1 MTMMDYDFGPS
12 EDYRLRKK
20 FAAEY
25 DSMEAPNKSRSLYV
39 AQKLAD
45 HYSNITDSHNSL
57 IANNTRDA
65 IIYINSN
72 YYYIYNNVITE
83 FLKTHDKKQKRNL
96 YICVYDHLENLF
108 GEMDPHAIEIAFMKN
123 NIWSTKR
130 LNKYCCIDIAVI
142 TSVLMIICYFFNI
155 YDLICSALIISI
167 VIVLIVSI
175 IISINISDLIDNYFR
190 QPISISKWG
199 SR

>member
-1 MTMMDYDFGPS
+1 MDYDFGPS
-12 EDYRLRKK
+12 EEYLLRKK
-20 FAAEY
+20 FENEY

-45 HYSNITDSHNSL
+45 HYDNISDSHNSL

-108 GEMDPHAIEIAFMKN
+108 GEMDPHTIEIALMKN

-130 LNKYCCIDIAVI
+130 LNKYAWIDIVVI

-155 YDLICSALIISI
+155 YDLISSTSIISI
-167 VIVLIVSI
+167 VIVLIVSV